1 MNLSNNKMN
10 LIQLK
15 VENKI
20 LRQKID
26 KAKNFISSINY
37 LYSDILLHKENRVV
51 IDQKTFDL
59 YKLNI
64 EFVELATNQIE
75 TNSKKI
81 IKMRGC

>member
-1 MNLSNNKMN
+1 MN

-26 KAKNFISSINY
+26 TAKNFISSINY
-37 LYSDILLHKENRVV
+37 LYSDILLHKENRIV

>member
-26 KAKNFISSINY
+26 TAKNFISSINY
-37 LYSDILLHKENRVV
+37 LYSNILLHKENRIV

>member
-1 MNLSNNKMN
+1 MN

-20 LRQKID
+20 LRQKIYT
-26 KAKNFISSINY
+26 AKNFISSINY
-37 LYSDILLHKENRVV
+37 LYSDILLHKENRID

-81 IKMRGC
+81 IKMRGCVK

>member
-1 MNLSNNKMN
+1 MN

-26 KAKNFISSINY
+26 KAKNFISYINY
-37 LYSDILLHKENRVV
+37 LYSDILLHKENRIV

>member
-1 MNLSNNKMN
+1 MN

-26 KAKNFISSINY
+26 TAKNFISSINY
-37 LYSDILLHKENRVV
+37 LYSDILLHKENRIV

-64 EFVELATNQIE
+64 EFVELQIE

-81 IKMRGC
+81 IKMRRC

>member
-1 MNLSNNKMN
+1 MN

-37 LYSDILLHKENRVV
+37 LYSDILLHKENRIV

>member
-26 KAKNFISSINY
+26 TAKNFISSINY
-37 LYSDILLHKENRVV
+37 LYSDILLHKENRIV

-75 TNSKKI
+75 ANSKKI

>member
-1 MNLSNNKMN
+1 MN

-37 LYSDILLHKENRVV
+37 LYSNILLHKENRIV

>member
-1 MNLSNNKMN
+1 MN

-26 KAKNFISSINY
+26 TAKNFISSINY
-37 LYSDILLHKENRVV
+37 LYSDILLHKENRIV

-75 TNSKKI
+75 ANSKKI

>member
-26 KAKNFISSINY
+26 TAKNFISSINY
-37 LYSDILLHKENRVV
+37 LYSDILLHKENRIV

>member
-1 MNLSNNKMN
+1 MN

-26 KAKNFISSINY
+26 TAKNFISSINY
-37 LYSDILLHKENRVV
+37 LYSDILLHKENRIV

-59 YKLNI
+59 HKLNI

>member
-37 LYSDILLHKENRVV
+37 LYSDILLHKENRIV

>member
-26 KAKNFISSINY
+26 TAKNFISSINY
-37 LYSDILLHKENRVV
+37 LYSDILLHKENRIV

-81 IKMRGC
+81 IKIRGC

>member
-1 MNLSNNKMN
+1 MN

-26 KAKNFISSINY
+26 TAKNFISSINY
-37 LYSDILLHKENRVV
+37 LYSNILLHKENRIV